1 MALEGSR
8 VPAWVERSPEWRA
21 AWYLL
26 EAPALRE
33 KDVLRF
39 VDFES
44 RRINVL
50 ALLDRARSWSAGEE
64 LLIKAACALF
74 NSTGLPSRIWVS
86 WYAGSTTATWSGSSR
101 PCGSSARFRTPS
113 PADVAAAR
121 GPGCRE
127 RAV

>member
-21 AWYLL
+21 ALHLL

-74 NSTGLPSRIWVS
+74 NGAAVADLGELVRRLDDSNVVRIIEAV
-86 WYAGSTTATWSGSSR
+86 R
-101 PCGSSARFRTPS
+101 IFR
-113 PADVAAAR
+113 AL
-121 GPGCRE
+121 
-127 RAV
+127 